1 MRTIVPS
8 CAPLTQKTATECKPV
23 LSRQARPF
31 RLSQELQLESNSNT
45 QTRSH
50 YLMQSRTKEISRRS
64 EARGSLQQAGD
75 ISTSCLMSVKVFVTP
90 DHHHRASI
98 ESIDSMDS
106 VESSFDSNG
115 ALRDGSVSFSR
126 GTPPHPV
133 CFLKRSSRS
142 MRSPWLEPGWASR
155 SAAVDYLYEGE

>member
-8 CAPLTQKTATECKPV
+8 CAPLSQKTASECKPV

-31 RLSQELQLESNSNT
+31 GLRQQLQLARNSNT

-64 EARGSLQQAGD
+64 EARGSLQQAGE
-75 ISTSCLMSVKVFVTP
+75 ISTSCLMSVEVFVTP

-106 VESSFDSNG
+106 MESSFDSNG
-115 ALRDGSVSFSR
+115 ALWDGSVSFSR
-126 GTPPHPV
+126 GTLFPEEV
-133 CFLKRSSRS
+133 F
-142 MRSPWLEPGWASR
+142 AIN
-155 SAAVDYLYEGE
+155 AVTVARTRMG